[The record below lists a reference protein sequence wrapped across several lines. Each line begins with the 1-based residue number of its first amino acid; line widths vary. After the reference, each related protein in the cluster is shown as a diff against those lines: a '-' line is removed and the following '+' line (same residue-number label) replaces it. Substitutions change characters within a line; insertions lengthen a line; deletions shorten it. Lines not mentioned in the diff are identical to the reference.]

1 MVLVHEQ
8 QPSKRHSMPW
18 PPWPAQSSCAVG
30 ADDGERVA
38 ERTDGSDASAQRG
51 RREQLFANAL
61 ADLDASF
68 ADRERIGY
76 AVEAAASPGLC
87 GGRVGRQRARVMK

>member
-1 MVLVHEQ
+1 MIERARSAWIFGQDEVVLVHEQ

-61 ADLDASF
+61 ADLD
-68 ADRERIGY
+68 D
-76 AVEAAASPGLC
+76 LW
-87 GGRVGRQRARVMK
+87 RVLPR